1 MNKIDINHKNAKN
14 ETIFH
19 NAGQSGNINLIKYL
33 LSIGKF
39 DINKVD
45 GNKQTPLFHA
55 IKAMS
60 FLAVRYLANLENIN
74 LEARYLH
81 TAIEFND
88 NVFNYLF
95 ALKKIPLNE
104 RDNDNR
110 TLLHYTVDRNNLS
123 IVKQLITLSE
133 LDALDKDINGMNIF
147 HIACKSGYIDIIKKS
162 ISMRFITYLFD
173 LIF

>member
-14 ETIFH
+14 EIIFH
-19 NAGQSGNINLIKYL
+19 NACHSGNINLIKYL

-39 DINKVD
+39 DINMVD

-55 IKAMS
+55 IKEMS

-74 LEARYLH
+74 LEARDNFYRTYLH

-110 TLLHYTVDRNNLS
+110 TLLHYAVDRNNLS

-147 HIACKSGYIDIIKKS
+147 HIACKSG
-162 ISMRFITYLFD
+162 
-173 LIF
+173 